1 MRIIGGK
8 YKGRI
13 IKFPKGLA
21 ARPTTDVAKESL
33 FNILCNRYTINENIV
48 LDLFAGSG
56 SISYEFISRGASEV
70 ICVDN
75 QYKSIKFIK
84 EQTNKFGL
92 NIKAVKNDAFKF
104 LDKCT
109 IKFDI
114 IFADPPYILE
124 NTKNIPE
131 IVFSKKLLN
140 KNGLLIIEHGREL
153 NFDKSINFIEKR
165 KYSSVNFSFFKENH
179 ENE

>member
-13 IKFPKGLA
+13 IKFPKGLS

-33 FNILCNRYTINENIV
+33 FNILQSRYTIEENSI
-48 LDLFAGSG
+48 LDLFAGTG
-56 SISYEFISRGASEV
+56 SISYEFLSRGANQA
-70 ICVDN
+70 ICIDN

-84 EQTNKFGL
+84 EQIDLLDL
-92 NIKAVKNDAFKF
+92 NIKPVKNDAFKF
-104 LDKCT
+104 LEKCNIT
-109 IKFDI
+109 FDI
-114 IFADPPYILE
+114 IFADPPYILKDSK
-124 NTKNIPE
+124 TIPE

-165 KYSSVNFSFFKENH
+165 KYSSVNFSFFMENH

>member
-13 IKFPKGLA
+13 IKFPKGLS

-33 FNILCNRYTINENIV
+33 YNILQSRYTIEENSI
-48 LDLFAGSG
+48 LDLFAGTG
-56 SISYEFISRGASEV
+56 SISYEFISRGAKQA
-70 ICVDN
+70 ICIDN

-84 EQTNKFGL
+84 EQIDLLDL
-92 NIKAVKNDAFKF
+92 NIKPVKNDAFKF
-104 LDKCT
+104 LEKCNIT
-109 IKFDI
+109 FDI
-114 IFADPPYILE
+114 IFADPPYIL
-124 NTKNIPE
+124 KDSKIIPE

-165 KYSSVNFSFFKENH
+165 KYSSVNFSFFMENH

>member
-13 IKFPKGLA
+13 IKFPKGLS

-33 FNILCNRYTINENIV
+33 FNILQSRYIIEDTTV
-48 LDLFAGSG
+48 LDLFAGTG
-56 SISYEFISRGASEV
+56 SISYEFISRGADHV
-70 ICVDN
+70 LCVDN

-84 EQTNKFGL
+84 EQINSL
-92 NIKAVKNDAFKF
+92 EMNIKPIKNDGFKF
-104 LDKCT
+104 IEKCN

-114 IFADPPYILE
+114 IFADPPYIIKESKL
-124 NTKNIPE
+124 IPE
-131 IVFSKKLLN
+131 IVFSKKLL
-140 KNGLLIIEHGREL
+140 KEGGLLIIEHGREL
-153 NFDKSINFIEKR
+153 NFDKSINFIDKR
-165 KYSSVNFSFFKENH
+165 NYSSVNFSFFMENQ

>member
-13 IKFPKGLA
+13 IKFPKGLS

-33 FNILCNRYTINENIV
+33 FNILQSRYIIEDNTV
-48 LDLFAGSG
+48 LDLFAGTG
-56 SISYEFISRGASEV
+56 CISYEFISRGASQA

-84 EQTNKFGL
+84 EQVKTLDL
-92 NIKAVKNDAFKF
+92 NIKPIKNDAFKF
-104 LDKCT
+104 LQKCN

-124 NTKNIPE
+124 DSKIIPE

-140 KNGLLIIEHGREL
+140 KDGLLIIEHGREL
-153 NFDKSINFIEKR
+153 NFDKSINFIDKR
-165 KYSSVNFSFFKENH
+165 KYSSVNFSFFM
-179 ENE
+179 